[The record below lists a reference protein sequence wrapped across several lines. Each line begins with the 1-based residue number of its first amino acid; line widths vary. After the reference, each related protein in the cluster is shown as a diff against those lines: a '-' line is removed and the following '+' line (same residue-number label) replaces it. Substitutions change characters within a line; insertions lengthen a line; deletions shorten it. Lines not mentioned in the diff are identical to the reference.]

1 MCKHCSSLRIAGVI
15 KESVVDGPG
24 LRYVIFTQGCNLKC
38 PGCHNPHTWDTQ
50 GGYTVE
56 LTTLLQSILEIK
68 LLDGITF
75 SGGEPFLQAAACSD
89 LVTLIRQYHPSLNI
103 LVYSGYYHHQLLEMA
118 KLDKDINRLL
128 ELADTLIDGPFDAQQ
143 KDPTLPFYGSIN
155 QKMTVLSKF

>member
-1 MCKHCSSLRIAGVI
+1 MRKLCTNLHIAGVV

-68 LLDGITF
+68 LLDGITL
-75 SGGEPFLQAAACSD
+75 SGGEPFLQAAACAD
-89 LVTLIRQYHPSLNI
+89 LVALIRQRNSSLNI
-103 LVYSGYYHHQLLEMA
+103 LVYSGYYYHQLLEMA
-118 KLDKDINRLL
+118 KLDRDINRLL
-128 ELADTLIDGPFDAQQ
+128 DLIDILIDGPFDAQQ
-143 KDPTLPFYGSIN
+143 KDPTLPFRGSVN
-155 QKMTVLSKF
+155 QQMIVLPK